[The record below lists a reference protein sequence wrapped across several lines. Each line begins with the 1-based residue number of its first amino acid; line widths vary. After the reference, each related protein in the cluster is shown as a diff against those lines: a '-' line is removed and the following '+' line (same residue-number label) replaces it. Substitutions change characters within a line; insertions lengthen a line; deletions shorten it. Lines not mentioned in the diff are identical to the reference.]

1 MESTEGD
8 AQESRSGIASKPAR
22 VPLMLG
28 ALALGLGIF
37 GGVFWGVPAY
47 DRFQLGQEYEQAIE
61 SDDLV
66 RAEAVVAEM
75 VESHPQH
82 GPFLSL
88 PDEIST
94 LIASKEAF
102 GLATQAF
109 ESESFPEALE
119 QLALVEETDVERFM
133 RAIQLEAQVVEAFEG
148 SLEQEVDRLLREDQG
163 FGALQ
168 VVDDAR
174 EVLPESQEFEQL
186 RLQVLNSISEQT
198 ATELEGLIAQGRP
211 IPAARLWAETAA
223 ALGSDEALFAD
234 ATAEF
239 LEQLESIKADALEA
253 MHAWE
258 GPGSGGAVRL
268 DDIASLDFTATE
280 ESFFGNSPTEFKL
293 SIVYNPDGSFP
304 TFLTISA
311 FSIYGPADLNA
322 IYADVDAE
330 RINLN
335 MVDGCSVTNFDG
347 FSDVICDRSVTPGD
361 VPNLLSIIEAEE
373 ATIVLEGPSG
383 STNIP
388 LRKVDQE
395 GLERTMLAYLAVTSE
410 PDALW

>member
-223 ALGSDEALFAD
+223 ALGSD
-234 ATAEF
+234 
-239 LEQLESIKADALEA
+239 
-253 MHAWE
+253 
-258 GPGSGGAVRL
+258 
-268 DDIASLDFTATE
+268 
-280 ESFFGNSPTEFKL
+280 
-293 SIVYNPDGSFP
+293 
-304 TFLTISA
+304 
-311 FSIYGPADLNA
+311 
-322 IYADVDAE
+322 
-330 RINLN
+330 
-335 MVDGCSVTNFDG
+335 
-347 FSDVICDRSVTPGD
+347 
-361 VPNLLSIIEAEE
+361 
-373 ATIVLEGPSG
+373 
-383 STNIP
+383 
-388 LRKVDQE
+388 
-395 GLERTMLAYLAVTSE
+395 
-410 PDALW
+410 